1 MKLRHLLIAAAVG
14 WLASTPLAH
23 AADPIKVGSMFET
36 SGFLAGLGNQGLL
49 GAQLALEE
57 INQKGGINGRPLE
70 LIQVNTESDETK
82 AVIAAKRLIERD
94 KVLSLIG
101 AMNSGASFSILDTI
115 QRAGIPLVSN
125 GASRKIV
132 LPPEEKQWAFLV
144 PMTDVLVIS
153 RIIEDLKKNNITRIA
168 LMNADTAFGLSAR
181 EQWERMAPEAG
192 IKIVTQQTFSNNDQD
207 MTPQITKIREAD
219 VQALIMWATGPI
231 QAIVYK
237 NIAQLG
243 LKVPVYAS
251 HGLSDPNIVKLAGPA
266 ANGIKFPSSKNYVA
280 ASLPD
285 SDPQK
290 PVVLRFNEAF
300 QKKYGNAPA
309 SFAGNG
315 YDAVMILSEAIKKAG
330 TDPKAIRAAIEGTKS
345 HVGVTGVYTYS
356 PSDHFGLEPQS
367 VVLLEIKDGKFELA
381 K

>member
-1 MKLRHLLIAAAVG
+1 MNFKPLLLAAI
-14 WLASTPLAH
+14 LALPSPVAL
-23 AADPIKVGSMFET
+23 AADPIKIGAMFET

-49 GAQLALEE
+49 GAQLAIEE
-57 INQKGGINGRPLE
+57 INKAGGIKGRPLE
-70 LIQVNTESDETK
+70 MVHVNTESDETK
-82 AVIAAKRLIERD
+82 ALIAAKRLIERD
-94 KVLSLIG
+94 KVLALIG
-101 AMNSGASFSILDTI
+101 AMNSGASFSILDTV
-115 QRAGIPLVSN
+115 QRAEVPLVSN

-132 LPPEEKQWAFLV
+132 QPVEKKQWAFLV
-144 PMTDVLVIS
+144 PMTDVLVIG
-153 RIIEDLKKNNITRIA
+153 RIIEDLKKKGITKIA

-192 IKIVTQQTFSNNDQD
+192 IKIVTQQTFANNDQD
-207 MTPQITKIREAD
+207 MTPQVTKIRD
-219 VQALIMWATGPI
+219 QDIQALVMWATGPV
-231 QAIVYK
+231 QAIVFK

-266 ANGIKFPSSKNYVA
+266 AEGIKFPSSKTYVA

-290 PVVLRFNEAF
+290 PVVIKFNEAF
-300 QKKYGNAPA
+300 QKKFGSAPA

-315 YDAVMILSEAIKKAG
+315 YDSVMILAEAIKGAG
-330 TDPKAIRAAIEGTKS
+330 TDAKGIRGAIEKTKG
-345 HVGVTGVYTYS
+345 HVGVTGIYSYS
-356 PSDHFGLEPQS
+356 PQDHYGLEPQS

>member
-1 MKLRHLLIAAAVG
+1 MRLKPLMLAAA
-14 WLASTPLAH
+14 LALLPPHAQ
-23 AADPIKVGSMFET
+23 AADPIKIGAMFET

-57 INQKGGINGRPLE
+57 INKAGGINGRTLE
-70 LIQVNTESDETK
+70 MVHVNTESDETK
-82 AVIAAKRLIERD
+82 ALIAAKRLIERD
-94 KVLSLIG
+94 KVLALIG
-101 AMNSGASFSILDTI
+101 AMNSGASFSILDTV
-115 QRAGIPLVSN
+115 QRAEVPLVSN

-132 LPPEEKQWAFLV
+132 QPVEKKQWAFLV
-144 PMTDVLVIS
+144 PMTDVLVIG
-153 RIIEDLKKNNITRIA
+153 RIIEDLKKKGITKIA

-192 IKIVTQQTFSNNDQD
+192 IKIVTQQTFANNDQD
-207 MTPQITKIREAD
+207 MTPQVTKIRD
-219 VQALIMWATGPI
+219 QDIQALVMWATGPV
-231 QAIVYK
+231 QAIVFK

-266 ANGIKFPSSKNYVA
+266 ADGIKFPSSKTYVA
-280 ASLPD
+280 ESLPD

-290 PVVLRFNEAF
+290 PVVIKFNEAF
-300 QKKYGNAPA
+300 QKKFGNAPA

-315 YDAVMILSEAIKKAG
+315 YDSVMILAAAIKSAG
-330 TDPKAIRAAIEGTKS
+330 TDAKAIRAAIEKTKG
-345 HVGVTGVYTYS
+345 HIGVTGIYTYS
-356 PSDHFGLEPQS
+356 PQDHYGLEPQS
-367 VVLLEIKDGKFELA
+367 VVMLEIKNGKFELA

>member
-1 MKLRHLLIAAAVG
+1 MRLKPLLLAAT
-14 WLASTPLAH
+14 LALLAPYAQ
-23 AADPIKVGSMFET
+23 AADPIKIGAMFET

-49 GAQLALEE
+49 GAQLAIEE
-57 INQKGGINGRPLE
+57 INKAGGINGRPLE
-70 LIQVNTESDETK
+70 MVHVNTESDETK
-82 AVIAAKRLIERD
+82 ALIAAKRLIERD
-94 KVLSLIG
+94 KVLALIG
-101 AMNSGASFSILDTI
+101 AMNSGASFSILDTV
-115 QRAGIPLVSN
+115 QRAEVPLVSN

-132 LPPEEKQWAFLV
+132 QPVEKKQWAFLV

-153 RIIEDLKKNNITRIA
+153 SIIEDMKKKGITKIA

-192 IKIVTQQTFSNNDQD
+192 IKIVTQQTFANSDQD
-207 MTPQITKIREAD
+207 MTPQVTKIRD
-219 VQALIMWATGPI
+219 QDIQALVMWATGPI
-231 QAIVYK
+231 QAIVFK

-266 ANGIKFPSSKNYVA
+266 ADGIKFPSSKTYVA
-280 ASLPD
+280 ESLPD

-290 PVVLRFNEAF
+290 PVVIKFNEAF
-300 QKKYGNAPA
+300 QKKFGNAPA

-315 YDAVMILSEAIKKAG
+315 YDSVMILAAAIKNAG
-330 TDPKAIRAAIEGTKS
+330 TDAKAIRAAIESTKG
-345 HVGVTGVYTYS
+345 HVGVTGIYSYS
-356 PSDHFGLEPQS
+356 PQDHYGLEPQS
-367 VVLLEIKDGKFELA
+367 VVMLEIKNGKFELA